1 MDPEQRLLVI
11 LEYLAVEVQIL
22 FLGALVGVLG
32 PQRLCLIDQF
42 GTLSDLQLFGFFC
55 CLGSFSVFT
64 FCRFLL
70 LRLDLFQDFII
81 GKLFLFLDDLGL
93 LGVRLG
99 QIDLGRHEGTILLH
113 DLTSLVLIT
122 ELQTIFI

>member
-11 LEYLAVEVQIL
+11 LKYLAVEVQIL
-22 FLGALVGVLG
+22 FLRALIGMLG
-32 PQRLCLIDQF
+32 PQRLCLVDQF
-42 GTLSDLQLFGFFC
+42 RTLSDLQLLRLFC
-55 CLGSFSVFT
+55 SLGSFSVFT

-81 GKLFLFLDDLGL
+81 RKLFLFLDDLGL

>member
-32 PQRLCLIDQF
+32 PQRLCLVDQF
-42 GTLSDLQLFGFFC
+42 GTLSDLQLFGLFFC
-55 CLGSFSVFT
+55 LSFYILALCF
-64 FCRFLL
+64 FLL
-70 LRLDLFQDFII
+70 LRLDLFDDFII
-81 GKLFLFLDDLGL
+81 GKLFLFLDDLSL

-99 QIDLGRHEGTILLH
+99 QINLRRHEGTILLH
-113 DLTSLVLIT
+113 YLTGFVLIT
-122 ELQTIFI
+122 ELQAVFI

>member
-22 FLGALVGVLG
+22 FLGTLVGMLG
-32 PQRLCLIDQF
+32 PQRLCLVDQF
-42 GTLSDLQLFGFFC
+42 GTLSDLQLLGFFC
-55 CLGSFSVFT
+55 CLG
-64 FCRFLL
+64 FCILALCFFLL
-70 LRLDLFQDFII
+70 LRLDLFEDFII

-99 QIDLGRHEGTILLH
+99 QIDLRRHEGTILLH
-113 DLTSLVLIT
+113 YLTSLILIT
-122 ELQTIFI
+122 ELQAILI